1 MPREGTEMTTIVLS
15 DPAPAGEVGAGGGG
29 RADTVRHWTSDI
41 YGGGVEATANRFV
54 RHRFRPHTHD
64 TLMLGLIESGAKLF
78 ARERRAHIAT
88 PGAISIVNPGE
99 LHTGERAAGAELRYR
114 ALYIPGGLLAL
125 AMRRPAPEPEGASVA
140 FRDAVIGDEPVYAA
154 MVRAHVAIVAGAPLL
169 AQESYLLH
177 ALVGLV
183 GRHASWAG
191 PERRIAAAPR
201 EVRIVREL
209 IDARFADELSIT
221 ELSGAAGLS
230 PYHLMRQFRRFV
242 GLPIHAYQIQV
253 RIEAA
258 KALLGSG
265 LAVVEVA
272 LEVGFADQ
280 SHFSKRFK
288 DLIGASPGA
297 YQRAIAPERLS
308 A

>member
-1 MPREGTEMTTIVLS
+1 MTTIVLS
-15 DPAPAGEVGAGGGG
+15 DPAPVGEARARGAG

-64 TLMLGLIESGAKLF
+64 TLMLGLIETGSKLF
-78 ARERRAHIAT
+78 ARERGAHIAT

-114 ALYIPGGLLAL
+114 ALYIPCGLLAL
-125 AMRRPAPEPEGASVA
+125 AMRRHAPEPEGASVA
-140 FRDAVIGDEPVYAA
+140 FRDAVIGDDAVYAA
-154 MVRAHVAIVAGAPLL
+154 MVRAHDAIVSGAPLL
-169 AQESYLLH
+169 ARESCLLE
-177 ALVGLV
+177 ALAGLV
-183 GRHASWAG
+183 GRHASWAA
-191 PERRIAAAPR
+191 PERSAAAAPK
-201 EVRIVREL
+201 EVRLVRDL
-209 IDARFADELSIT
+209 IDARFADELSVA
-221 ELSGAAGLS
+221 ELSVAAGLS

-272 LEVGFADQ
+272 LDVGFADQ

-288 DLIGASPGA
+288 DLIGASPAA
-297 YQRAIAPERLS
+297 YQRAIS
-308 A
+308 V